1 MCAASAASGPG
12 AEPKEILQRVN
23 GSVEAGQMLA
33 IMGASGAGK
42 TTLLQTL
49 SGRLNRAHFRSTG
62 SVKLFR
68 KKCFG
73 LDDSNLELQT
83 SDVGYVY
90 QVNEEISWP
99 ILLILFYH
107 FWYRS
112 YISITFM
119 SINLSVTLS
128 I

>member
-1 MCAASAASGPG
+1 MKLLPVTVLSGF
-12 AEPKEILQRVN
+12 L
-23 GSVEAGQMLA
+23 
-33 IMGASGAGK
+33 GAGK

-90 QVNEEISWP
+90 QVNEISWP

>member
-1 MCAASAASGPG
+1 MCAASGPG

-68 KKCFG
+68 IKCFG

-90 QVNEEISWP
+90 QVNEISWP